1 MRHRMFNRTLPAPRL
16 PGPALKFLLTLA
28 LHGALL
34 YWALHAMPG
43 LAVLTRTA
51 PVPIRV
57 ALIAPPRPAAVQPAT
72 PPRPL
77 PRAIPA
83 ARPLARPATRPMR
96 HNTPKPAP
104 APLPA
109 AASGTAAMA
118 SAPAEPGAAAAVAN
132 VAVAVA
138 AAPAL
143 EPARFD
149 AGYLNNPAPAYPLLS
164 RRQGEAGKVLLLV
177 QVSAHGAAA
186 QVEIK
191 QGSGF
196 SRLDQAALDAVRQWR
211 FVPARRGD
219 TAVAASVVVP
229 ITFRLG
235 G

>member
-1 MRHRMFNRTLPAPRL
+1 MFNRTLPAPRL

-51 PVPIRV
+51 PAPIRV
-57 ALIAPPRPAAVQPAT
+57 ALIAPPRPAAVQPT

-77 PRAIPA
+77 PRAVPA
-83 ARPLARPATRPMR
+83 ARPLAKPASRPMR
-96 HNTPKPAP
+96 HNTPKPAPAP

-118 SAPAEPGAAAAVAN
+118 SAPAEPAAVAAVAN
-132 VAVAVA
+132 VAVA

-164 RRQGEAGKVLLLV
+164 RRQGETGKVLLLV
-177 QVSAHGAAA
+177 QVSAQGAAA

-211 FVPARRGD
+211 FVPARLGD